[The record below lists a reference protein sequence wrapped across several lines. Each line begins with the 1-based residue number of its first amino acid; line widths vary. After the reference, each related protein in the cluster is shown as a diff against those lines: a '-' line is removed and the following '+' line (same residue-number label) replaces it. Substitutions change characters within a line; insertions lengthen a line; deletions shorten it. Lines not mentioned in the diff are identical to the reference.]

1 MTWHESFSLALSSGA
16 INRQM
21 MDKFNDI
28 LEQFSRELMI
38 TRQIFDVNMNNPPAT
53 RNQPPVAGAI
63 AWSRSLFSRVRKTM
77 SRFQADADEEMKSE
91 AAAAECLRKYTS
103 LAKTVMQFEKA
114 WFRGWAENVD
124 SMAMYHLKQPIIFTD
139 TKCEPNEIKV
149 GSTLQR
155 EPCLKAR
162 SVSALQTKIREAK
175 I

>member
-1 MTWHESFSLALSSGA
+1 VVTAA
-16 INRQM
+16 TQRRQAE
-21 MDKFNDI
+21 KV
-28 LEQFSRELMI
+28 EL
-38 TRQIFDVNMNNPPAT
+38 
-53 RNQPPVAGAI
+53 RNGTSARPCP
-63 AWSRSLFSRVRKTM
+63 
-77 SRFQADADEEMKSE
+77 E